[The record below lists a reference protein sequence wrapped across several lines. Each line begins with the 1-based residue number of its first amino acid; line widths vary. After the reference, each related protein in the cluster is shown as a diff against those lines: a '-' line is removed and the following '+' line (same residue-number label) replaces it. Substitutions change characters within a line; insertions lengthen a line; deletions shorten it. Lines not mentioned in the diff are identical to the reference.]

1 MGNTHLDQIYQY
13 NRLED
18 INNPGG
24 EDYCGPYIWPKLKDF
39 QKESIEYFQNKSLI
53 GYNIERMKKFKDRPC
68 LGRRLKIGENEKGE
82 PIYENKYT
90 YFSFNEVYNM
100 CLKFAKNLHEK
111 KDELIYKDTYNNI
124 NFNLIGIF
132 AKNCTEWV
140 ISDLGCQMDKVTT
153 TTLYATLGQDAFNFI
168 CNQTKIK
175 TIMVSPDLVELLCNL
190 KNKFNLVQLSSAILF
205 DLTTN
210 CDSESKLNELR
221 KAGFNA
227 YSFSQDFIK
236 ENNNVQ
242 ESELEISEPDTI
254 MTICYTS
261 GTTGNPKGVM
271 LSQRNLISV
280 LETVII
286 GGDIPVDEYGAHI
299 SFLPLAHIFERMVIS
314 GFMGVAG
321 KVGFISGSVRT
332 TLMDDIKIFGPT
344 LLFTVPK
351 VLQNIRNKVFES
363 FDKLPGWKKRLA
375 YLAYNTKL
383 ENYKNYGIVTH
394 IIYDAIVFKKI
405 REMFGNR
412 IRTVLCASAPL
423 RKELADDFK
432 VFLGV
437 PVVEGLGMTEVAGS
451 PFCTNFN
458 DLTNYTAGGVNGGAR
473 MILKS
478 VPELGYTIHDE
489 INGINC
495 PAGEICLSGPVVF
508 HGYYKNDEE
517 TKKVFDEKGYFH
529 TGDVG
534 RLFPNY
540 GNGLKIV
547 DRVKEIFK
555 LSQGEYI
562 IPAKLESIYS
572 SSIYVQQIMIYGN
585 STMNNIIAIVVPDK
599 IKCAEI
605 LGINVEELLNKGEN
619 NPQLIDMIVKDFGR
633 LAKEANFNGLEKLNY
648 ILLDYEGFTIENN
661 CLTPTMKIIRKKV
674 EIKFK
679 ERIDNLYEFISK
691 KKLTNI

>member
-1 MGNTHLDQIYQY
+1 MGNTHLDKIYPY

-24 EDYCGPYIWPKLKDF
+24 EDYSGPYIWPKLKDF
-39 QKESIEYFQNKSLI
+39 QKESIEHFQNKSLI

-68 LGRRLKIGENEKGE
+68 LGRRLKIGENEKGD
-82 PIYENKYT
+82 PIYDNKYT

-100 CLKFAKNLHEK
+100 CLKFAKNIHEK
-111 KDELIYKDTYNNI
+111 KEELIYKDTYNNI

-140 ISDLGCQMDKVTT
+140 VSDLGCQMDKITT
-153 TTLYATLGQDAFNFI
+153 ATLYATLGQDAFKFI
-168 CNQTKIK
+168 CDQTKIK
-175 TIMVSPDLVELLCNL
+175 TVMVSPDLVEMLCKL
-190 KNKFNLVQLSSAILF
+190 KHKFDLTQLSSAILF

-210 CDSESKLNELR
+210 CDSEKKLDELK
-221 KAGFNA
+221 KAGFTA
-227 YSFSQDFIK
+227 YSFTKDFMK
-236 ENNNVQ
+236 ENENVT
-242 ESELEISEPDTI
+242 ERELEISEPDTI

-271 LSQRNLISV
+271 LSQRNLMSV

-321 KVGFISGSVRT
+321 KVGFISGSVKT
-332 TLMDDIKIFGPT
+332 TLMDDIKYFGPT

-351 VLQNIRNKVFES
+351 VLQNIRNKVFEN
-363 FDKLPGWKKRLA
+363 FDKLPGWQKRLA

-383 ENYKNYGIVTH
+383 ENYKKYGIVTH
-394 IIYDAIVFKKI
+394 AIYDFLVFRNI

-437 PVVEGLGMTEVAGS
+437 PVIEGLGMTEVAGS
-451 PFCTNFN
+451 PFCTNYN
-458 DLTNYTAGGVNGGAR
+458 DLTNYTSGGVNGGAR

-478 VPELGYTIHDE
+478 VPDLGYTVHDV
-489 INGINC
+489 IDGVNC
-495 PAGEICLSGPVVF
+495 PAGEICLKGPVVF

-517 TKKVFDEKGYFH
+517 TKKAFDENGYFH

-534 RLFPNY
+534 RIYPNY

-562 IPAKLESIYS
+562 IPAKLEAIYN
-572 SSIYVQQIMIYGN
+572 SSIYVQQLMVYGN
-585 STMNNIIAIVVPDK
+585 SAMNNIIGIVVPDK
-599 IKCAEI
+599 KKCAEI
-605 LGINVEELLNKGEN
+605 LGITEEELIKDEE
-619 NPQLIDMIVKDFGR
+619 NPQLIKLIVEDFQR

-648 ILLDYEGFTIENN
+648 ILLSYEGFTIENN

-679 ERIDNLYEFISK
+679 ERIDKLYEFISK
-691 KKLTNI
+691 QKK

>member
-1 MGNTHLDQIYQY
+1 MGGTHLDKIYQY

-24 EDYCGPYIWPKLKDF
+24 EDYSGPFIWPKLKDF
-39 QKESIEYFQNKSLI
+39 QKESIEHFQNKSLI

-100 CLKFAKNLHEK
+100 CVKFAKNLHEK
-111 KDELIYKDTYNNI
+111 KEELIYKDTFNNL

-140 ISDLGCQMDKVTT
+140 VSDLGCQMDKITT
-153 TTLYATLGQDAFNFI
+153 ATLYATLGQEAFKFI
-168 CNQTKIK
+168 CDQTKIK
-175 TIMVSPDLVELLCNL
+175 TIMVSPDLVEMLCKL
-190 KNKFNLVQLSSAILF
+190 KNKFNLTQLTSAILF

-210 CDSESKLNELR
+210 CDSEKKLEELR
-221 KAGFNA
+221 KAGFTA
-227 YSFSQDFIK
+227 YSFTKDFIK
-236 ENNNVQ
+236 ENDKVSDN
-242 ESELEISEPDTI
+242 ELEISEPDTI

-261 GTTGNPKGVM
+261 GTTGDPKGVM
-271 LSQRNLISV
+271 LSQRNLMSV

-321 KVGFISGSVRT
+321 KVGFISGSVKT
-332 TLMDDIKIFGPT
+332 TLMDDIRYFGPT

-351 VLQNIRNKVFES
+351 VLQNIRNNVFEE
-363 FDKLPGWKKRLA
+363 FKKLPGWQKKLAFLA
-375 YLAYNTKL
+375 YETKL
-383 ENYKNYGIVTH
+383 RNYKKYGIITH
-394 IIYDAIVFKKI
+394 AIYDRIIFNKV
-405 REMFGNR
+405 REKFGNR

-437 PVVEGLGMTEVAGS
+437 PVVEGMGMTEVAGS

-458 DLTNYTAGGVNGGAR
+458 DLTNFTAGGVNGGAR

-478 VPELGYTIHDE
+478 VPELGYTIHDV
-489 INGINC
+489 IDGVNC
-495 PAGEICLSGPVVF
+495 PAGEICLKGPVVF

-517 TKKVFDEKGYFH
+517 TKKAFDENGYFH

-534 RLFPNY
+534 RLFPNL

-562 IPAKLESIYS
+562 IPAKLESVYNG
-572 SSIYVQQIMIYGN
+572 SIYIQQIMIYGN
-585 STMNNIIAIVVPDK
+585 SEMNNIIGIVVPDK
-599 IKCAEI
+599 KKCAEALNI
-605 LGINVEELLNKGEN
+605 TEEELLKDEE
-619 NPQLIDMIVKDFGR
+619 NPQMIKLIVEDLDR
-633 LAKEANFNGLEKLNY
+633 LAKEANFNGLEKVHY
-648 ILLDYEGFTIENN
+648 ILLNYEGFTIENN

-679 ERIDNLYEFISK
+679 KRIDKLYEIISNQK
-691 KKLTNI
+691 K

>member
-1 MGNTHLDQIYQY
+1 MGNTHLDKIYPY

-24 EDYCGPYIWPKLKDF
+24 EDYSGPYIWPKLKDF
-39 QKESIEYFQNKSLI
+39 QKESIEHFQNKSLI

-82 PIYENKYT
+82 PIYDNKYT

-111 KDELIYKDTYNNI
+111 KEELIYKDTYNNI

-140 ISDLGCQMDKVTT
+140 VSDLGCQMDKITT
-153 TTLYATLGQDAFNFI
+153 ATLYATLGQDAFKYI
-168 CNQTKIK
+168 CDQTKIK
-175 TIMVSPDLVELLCNL
+175 TVMVSPDLVEMLCKL
-190 KNKFNLVQLSSAILF
+190 KHKFNLTQLSSAILF

-210 CDSESKLNELR
+210 CDSEKKLDELR
-221 KAGFNA
+221 KAGFTA
-227 YSFSQDFIK
+227 YSFTKDFIK
-236 ENNNVQ
+236 DNDNVT
-242 ESELEISEPDTI
+242 EGELEISEPDTI

-271 LSQRNLISV
+271 LSQRNLMSV

-321 KVGFISGSVRT
+321 KVGFISGSVKT
-332 TLMDDIKIFGPT
+332 TLMDDIKYFGPT

-351 VLQNIRNKVFES
+351 VLQNIKNKVFES
-363 FDKLPGWKKRLA
+363 FDKLPKWKKRLA
-375 YLAYNTKL
+375 YLAYDTKL
-383 ENYKNYGIVTH
+383 ENYKKYGIVTH
-394 IIYDAIVFKKI
+394 AIYDILVFKKI

-437 PVVEGLGMTEVAGS
+437 PVIEGLGMTEVAGS

-458 DLTNYTAGGVNGGAR
+458 DLTNYTSGGVNGGAR

-478 VPELGYTIHDE
+478 VPDLGYTVHD
-489 INGINC
+489 IIDGVNC
-495 PAGEICLSGPVVF
+495 PAGEICLKGPVVF
-508 HGYYKNDEE
+508 HGYYKNEEE
-517 TKKVFDEKGYFH
+517 TKKAFDENGYFH

-534 RLFPNY
+534 RIYPNY

-562 IPAKLESIYS
+562 IPSKLEAIYN
-572 SSIYVQQIMIYGN
+572 SSIYVQQLMVYGN
-585 STMNNIIAIVVPDK
+585 SSMNNIIGIVVPDK
-599 IKCAEI
+599 KKCAEI
-605 LGINVEELLNKGEN
+605 LGITEEELLKDEE
-619 NPQLIDMIVKDFGR
+619 NPQLIKLIVEDFQR
-633 LAKEANFNGLEKLNY
+633 LAKEANFNRKNELYFIKL
-648 ILLDYEGFTIENN
+648 
-661 CLTPTMKIIRKKV
+661 R
-674 EIKFK
+674 
-679 ERIDNLYEFISK
+679 RIYY
-691 KKLTNI
+691 